1 MFPRSQRWLVGALLA
16 VALLVIGHAW
26 VLSAHAQRLSRL
38 SATESASALSH
49 RLIRPEFAADGNLWL
64 IFAERLAAGESL
76 RIRDTHVDNAPAGR
90 EVHWSNGYAWWL
102 ALCGKFT
109 AALCDEPLPLALE
122 RASLWANLPLFLVG
136 LSLVGWWVGRRYGAL
151 AGGLALLAL
160 LGNRALYGGFW
171 PGNVDHHGIV
181 VLALVGCVLGAAA
194 LVDGLPSGASEPI
207 RSRLALWSGVWGGVA
222 MWISAAT
229 ALPVIA
235 ALGLGA
241 LVAARYSSAQAATT
255 NRAESWRR
263 WGRSGALTSL
273 AFYFLEYFPDHL
285 GWRLEVNHPLYAAA
299 WWAGAELLAVLVEQ
313 PRTSNSRPT
322 SLARTTLWTLPL
334 ILLPLALIAFFPA
347 QVFLPADRIV
357 AGLHGLI
364 LEFLPLWVRLPI
376 EGPAANYET
385 LFVIPGFYALGFW
398 LWGKR
403 PEDRALIAFAV
414 VPLAVSHV
422 MGIWQ
427 ARWTGGAIF
436 GELILD
442 IAAARAFSTRTQFSR
457 LLVPALALIVT
468 LPDLWPRTREAIEL
482 ADPAARMP
490 GDDRQLFLRH
500 CAAAMRTRLPANAVV
515 WSTPNTSLDL
525 VYYGGFRTLG
535 TLYWENR
542 AGLQAMSSLAAATT
556 DAEAEAL
563 IRRHGVTHLALFT
576 DDDVL
581 DEIVRVA
588 HPSGTP
594 EQRNA
599 TFAVRVFRAGAIP
612 AWLRALP
619 DLTTATPTTGPR
631 LELFAV
637 DFTQSVA
644 EAQFHLA
651 EVLARRG
658 ATERASVSFA
668 RSAALGY
675 APAALRQ
682 AEYLLAAQRWS
693 EAVAMLEQ
701 AIAGA
706 SPAARYRLLT
716 QAGELLAEG
725 RQAVPAARFFERA
738 LHENVTDTRAA
749 NGLAW
754 ILATSL
760 EPALQQREFALR
772 LAQQSTRLDPSE
784 AAGWSAL
791 AAARAATGDLR
802 GALQALERATQAGA
816 SGSLQDRISAQ
827 RAAYLAGRLIHD

>member
-1 MFPRSQRWLVGALLA
+1 MVTRSQRWLAGALFVVALLA
-16 VALLVIGHAW
+16 IGHAW
-26 VLSAHAQRLSRL
+26 VLSAHAQRLSRVGE
-38 SATESASALSH
+38 TESLSTLSH

-64 IFAERLAAGESL
+64 IFAERLASGESL
-76 RIRDTHVDNAPAGR
+76 RIRDTHVDNTPAGR

-102 ALCGKFT
+102 ALCGKAT
-109 AALCDEPLPLALE
+109 VALYDEPLPLALE
-122 RASLWANLPLFLVG
+122 RASMWANLPLLLGGITLIV
-136 LSLVGWWVGRRYGAL
+136 WWVARRYGPL
-151 AGGLALLAL
+151 AGGLALLTL
-160 LGNRALYGGFW
+160 FGNRSLYGGFW
-171 PGNVDHHGIV
+171 PGNVDHHGTV
-181 VLALVGCVLGAAA
+181 TMSLLGCALGAAA
-194 LVDGLPSGASEPI
+194 LVDSLPSAATEKNRP
-207 RSRLALWSGVWGGVA
+207 RLALWSGFWGGVA

-235 ALGLGA
+235 AVGLGA
-241 LVAARYSSAQAATT
+241 LIAERHTTAHAARAERAQ
-255 NRAESWRR
+255 SWRQ
-263 WGRSGALTSL
+263 WGRTGALTSL
-273 AFYFLEYFPDHL
+273 AFYLLEYFPGHL

-299 WWAGAELLAVLVEQ
+299 WWAGAELLVALLEQ
-313 PRTSNSRPT
+313 PRASSSSPRP
-322 SLARTTLWTLPL
+322 LARTALWTLPL
-334 ILLPLALIAFFPA
+334 ILLPAALIAFSPE

-364 LEFLPLWVRLPI
+364 LEFLPLWVRLPL
-376 EGPAANYET
+376 EGAPANYET
-385 LFVIPGFYALGFW
+385 LFVIPGFYALAFW
-398 LWGKR
+398 LWRKR

-414 VPLAVSHV
+414 VPLIMSHV

-427 ARWTGGAIF
+427 ARWIGGAIF
-436 GELILD
+436 GELLLC
-442 IAAARAFSTRTQFSR
+442 IAAARAFDARTQFTR
-457 LLVPALALIVT
+457 LLVPALALIVS
-468 LPDLWPRTREAIEL
+468 LPDLWPRTREAVAL
-482 ADPAARMP
+482 ANPSTLMP
-490 GDDRQLFLRH
+490 GDDRQLFLRQ
-500 CAAAMRTRLPANAVV
+500 CAAALRTRLPADAVI

-525 VYYGGFRTLG
+525 VFYGGFRTLG

-542 AGLQAMSSLAAATT
+542 AGLEVMSSLAAATT

-563 IRRHGVTHLALFT
+563 IRRHGVTHLVLFT
-576 DDDVL
+576 EDDVL
-581 DEIVRVA
+581 DEIVRIA
-588 HPSGTP
+588 RPAATP
-594 EQRNA
+594 QQRTAAFA
-599 TFAVRVFRAGAIP
+599 TRVFRAGDIP

-619 DLTTATPTTGPR
+619 DLGTSNPASGTR

-637 DFTQSVA
+637 DFAQSEA

-658 ATERASVSFA
+658 STERASVSFA

-682 AEYLLAAQRWS
+682 AEHLLAAQRWS
-693 EAVAMLEQ
+693 EAIVMLDQ

-706 SPAARYRLLT
+706 PTAARYNLLT
-716 QAGELLAEG
+716 QAGEMLATG
-725 RQAVPAARFFERA
+725 KQAIAAAGFFERA

-754 ILATSL
+754 LLATSP

-772 LAQQSTRLDPSE
+772 LAQQSTRLDSSD

-802 GALQALERATQAGA
+802 GAIEALDRATQVGA
-816 SGSLQDRISAQ
+816 SGSLLQRLSAQ